1 MDYSCYSSRETRF
14 TGIFSSFINNFLVRK
29 HTRSVSFHIRHVR
42 VKHNEAKVRKK
53 PEDHEVGT
61 ASYPQAKGVKKNGLF
76 EWVFLIQDGEKP
88 IIVISVFMGG
98 FFRI

>member
-61 ASYPQAKGVKKNGLF
+61 ASYPQAKGGKK
-76 EWVFLIQDGEKP
+76 
-88 IIVISVFMGG
+88 MGCSSG
-98 FFRI
+98 FFLFRTEKNQS